1 MVWFDNVISNL
12 SISLIS
18 FTVTNKKICSFE
30 DSYIAMVLVK
40 NLFKTMYRWYTQC
53 VQCEKRKVFFF
64 ILFFLNS
71 CVYQLCG
78 NAFNT
83 IYLSLT
89 LQKCKK
95 ETWGGGWNN
104 IKCFNYWLNC
114 YLKRFKHMHFT
125 ILWKFH
131 EKKTLVYAVKINQVQ
146 VRLTWREIC
155 MWFW

>member
-95 ETWGGGWNN
+95 ETWGGDGTTLNALIIDSIVILNVLN
-104 IKCFNYWLNC
+104 ICISQFCENFMK
-114 YLKRFKHMHFT
+114 KRH
-125 ILWKFH
+125 
-131 EKKTLVYAVKINQVQ
+131 
-146 VRLTWREIC
+146 
-155 MWFW
+155 

>member
-1 MVWFDNVISNL
+1 MVWSDNVISNL

-40 NLFKTMYRWYTQC
+40 NLFKIMYRWCTQC
-53 VQCEKRKVFFF
+53 VQCEKKGRVFFLF
-64 ILFFLNS
+64 IFLNS

-78 NAFNT
+78 NASNK

-95 ETWGGGWNN
+95 RDWWGDGTTLNALIIDSIVILNVLN
-104 IKCFNYWLNC
+104 ICISQFCENFMK
-114 YLKRFKHMHFT
+114 KRH
-125 ILWKFH
+125 
-131 EKKTLVYAVKINQVQ
+131 
-146 VRLTWREIC
+146 
-155 MWFW
+155 

>member
-18 FTVTNKKICSFE
+18 FTVTNKKICSFG
-30 DSYIAMVLVK
+30 DPYIAMVLVK

-53 VQCEKRKVFFF
+53 VQCEKRKVLFF
-64 ILFFLNS
+64 ILFFEIVVYIN
-71 CVYQLCG
+71 CVG
-78 NAFNT
+78 MH
-83 IYLSLT
+83 LT
-89 LQKCKK
+89 RFISRWPCRNVRKRL
-95 ETWGGGWNN
+95 GGWNN
-104 IKCFNYWLNC
+104 IKCFNYWLSC

>member
-1 MVWFDNVISNL
+1 MVWSDNVISNL

-30 DSYIAMVLVK
+30 DPYIAMVLVK
-40 NLFKTMYRWYTQC
+40 NLFKIMYRWCTQC
-53 VQCEKRKVFFF
+53 VQCEKKEGFFF
-64 ILFFLNS
+64 NFFFLNS

-78 NAFNT
+78 NASNK

-95 ETWGGGWNN
+95 RDWWGGWNN

-131 EKKTLVYAVKINQVQ
+131 EKKTLVYEVKINQVQ